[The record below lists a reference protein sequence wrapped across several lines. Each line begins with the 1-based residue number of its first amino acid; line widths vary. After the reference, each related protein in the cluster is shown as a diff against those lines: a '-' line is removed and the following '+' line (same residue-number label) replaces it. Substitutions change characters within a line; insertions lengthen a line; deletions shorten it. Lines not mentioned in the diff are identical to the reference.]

1 MLGLL
6 SYFISRETCNEVVK
20 ANYHSRTAQESATTA
35 AYKTFGAAKD
45 TTKMASALP
54 LAYYTYKGFCG
65 TVIGNLPIISA
76 ASTIAK
82 YTVSPIASTVV
93 SGVASVLGCAAKGL
107 VFYPVSA
114 FALIMGLTFYKTGD
128 IQRFQPVIEKTG
140 SALHHTGNAG
150 IEAGTSAYHGAK
162 AIGGAVS
169 DLLSGK
175 ETLAAEMARELKFAE
190 HEKDMA
196 YAYDMLS
203 TDFVMVNDN
212 PYEGISS
219 LLGEESHL
227 LAITE

>member
-1 MLGLL
+1 M
-6 SYFISRETCNEVVK
+6 Y
-20 ANYHSRTAQESATTA
+20 
-35 AYKTFGAAKD
+35 
-45 TTKMASALP
+45 
-54 LAYYTYKGFCG
+54 
-65 TVIGNLPIISA
+65 
-76 ASTIAK
+76 
-82 YTVSPIASTVV
+82 
-93 SGVASVLGCAAKGL
+93 
-107 VFYPVSA
+107 
-114 FALIMGLTFYKTGD
+114 
-128 IQRFQPVIEKTG
+128 
-140 SALHHTGNAG
+140 HTGNAG

-219 LLGEESHL
+219 LFGEESHL